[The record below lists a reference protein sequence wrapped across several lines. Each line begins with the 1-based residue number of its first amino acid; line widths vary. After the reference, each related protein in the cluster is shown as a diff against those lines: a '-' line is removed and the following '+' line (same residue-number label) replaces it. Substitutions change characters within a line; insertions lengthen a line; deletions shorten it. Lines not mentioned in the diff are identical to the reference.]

1 MPTTPQRAAGMRMEP
16 PPSTDSAAGTMPEA
30 TATAEPDEEP
40 PG

>member
-1 MPTTPQRAAGMRMEP
+1 VGMRIDPPVSEP
-16 PPSTDSAAGTMPEA
+16 SATTLIPLD